1 MNNNL
6 NLILWMWKQI
16 SGTRRVIMFSTFLGV
31 IRVASSMFF
40 IWISKEMIDS
50 AVENRGNIMIFA
62 LGLIITMFIEILC
75 TSGQGYLLVRAEAYT
90 SNKLRFKLFDKALNG
105 IWTGKEKWHSGD
117 VVNRLEEDVRVMTNM
132 LCGVLPG
139 TLVTLMQF
147 IAAFIFLWTMNSSL
161 AYVIV
166 CILPAFLTVAAFA
179 VHKMKKFTVD
189 IRNADGNVQ
198 SLIQESL
205 QKRIVVITLRRVN
218 YVLDKLE
225 NLQSILFDK
234 VAKRNHFSVISR
246 LIIMSG
252 FAVGYLTAFI
262 WGVKNMQEGLVSFG
276 MLSAFLQLV
285 GQIQRPTADLSRR
298 LPAMIH
304 SLASAERLY
313 EIYSTEQES
322 IDLIETK
329 NEDKLTGIKMLN
341 VTFGY
346 PDSKRKVLNN
356 FSFDFT
362 PGTSTAII
370 GETGAGKSTIM
381 KLMLGLLKPEEGQ
394 VLLYSNSQ
402 DGIPASVLTRKSI
415 VYVPQGNSLLSGSIR
430 DNLVAGNK
438 HINEDKI
445 NSALHMAAA
454 EFVYELPDGLDTK
467 CGEGGEGLSEG
478 QAQRIAVARALLG
491 GGLIM
496 LFDEFTSALDSD
508 TEKVLMER
516 LTSDNIEKTMVFIT
530 HRKEI
535 ADKCDFVI
543 NIRKI

>member
-1 MNNNL
+1 
-6 NLILWMWKQI
+6 
-16 SGTRRVIMFSTFLGV
+16 
-31 IRVASSMFF
+31 
-40 IWISKEMIDS
+40 
-50 AVENRGNIMIFA
+50 
-62 LGLIITMFIEILC
+62 
-75 TSGQGYLLVRAEAYT
+75 
-90 SNKLRFKLFDKALNG
+90 
-105 IWTGKEKWHSGD
+105 
-117 VVNRLEEDVRVMTNM
+117 
-132 LCGVLPG
+132 
-139 TLVTLMQF
+139 
-147 IAAFIFLWTMNSSL
+147 
-161 AYVIV
+161 
-166 CILPAFLTVAAFA
+166 
-179 VHKMKKFTVD
+179 
-189 IRNADGNVQ
+189 
-198 SLIQESL
+198 
-205 QKRIVVITLRRVN
+205 
-218 YVLDKLE
+218 
-225 NLQSILFDK
+225 
-234 VAKRNHFSVISR
+234 
-246 LIIMSG
+246 
-252 FAVGYLTAFI
+252 
-262 WGVKNMQEGLVSFG
+262 
-276 MLSAFLQLV
+276 
-285 GQIQRPTADLSRR
+285 
-298 LPAMIH
+298 
-304 SLASAERLY
+304 
-313 EIYSTEQES
+313 
-322 IDLIETK
+322 
-329 NEDKLTGIKMLN
+329 MLN
-341 VTFGY
+341 VTIGY